1 MKIQL
6 KEKNQKSPQNRYSES
21 FKKMVVAEF
30 ERGYL
35 NKDQLQVKY
44 NIGGNDRILEWCR
57 KFGKLAYP
65 SRGMIKGRPMKDP
78 QKQRI
83 KELEK
88 ALEEAKLTIKA
99 YEKMISI
106 TEREEG
112 ISILKKDEA
121 KQSKS
126 LDKKKE

>member
-6 KEKNQKSPQNRYSES
+6 KEKKLEVRQNQYSES

-35 NKDQLQVKY
+35 NKGQLQRKY
-44 NIGGNDRILEWCR
+44 HIRGNDRILDWCR

-65 SRGMIKGRPMKDP
+65 GRGMIKGRPMKDP

-88 ALEEAKLTIKA
+88 ALEEAQLTIKA
-99 YEKMISI
+99 YEKIISI

-112 ISILKKDEA
+112 ISILKKEEA

-126 LDKKKE
+126 LDKKKK